1 MVKTS
6 GGTGMSSLSVDTG
19 SFHTLG
25 LIYDGTQATNATKL
39 RFRYDRQDYPLTFT
53 GTVSSSV
60 NPSTTQFNIGF
71 DASGSYF
78 KGDVAEMTL
87 FTRTLASY
95 EISNVENYLQTHW
108 GL

>member
-1 MVKTS
+1 MRRIIVKSKDGKKRLVNVPSWDREVVNNQIGQPAYDISLSSTS
-6 GGTGMSSLSVDTG
+6 GSV
-19 SFHTLG
+19 
-25 LIYDGTQATNATKL
+25 
-39 RFRYDRQDYPLTFT
+39 
-53 GTVSSSV
+53 VSG
-60 NPSTTQFNIGF
+60 STTQFNIGF